1 MSASCTRHPMCPSSA
16 QNSVVCYGV
25 LNSQEKRLILARIP
39 FPADGEHPW
48 KLTDGEF
55 VTKNLKDGTLAKRP
69 VGTHWVP
76 NVMDTKQNLKYL
88 PATTPHRIAPALG
101 IRWQNVSLADERYL
115 PDSADAFR
123 RMGGLVRRR
132 GGEGGAASANKGTY
146 WVFYETSVQVQT
158 FMWAVP
164 VECKMQGLELQLEK
178 LTDDPE
184 GAIRREIEG
193 EVFMAVGVVLE
204 EEKRANREKN
214 RARMATQ
221 RAAAKAAQKDELP
234 EETVLVI
241 EEEKRANRE
250 KNRAR
255 MATQRAAAKAAQKD
269 ETVLVIEEEKRAN
282 REKNRVR
289 MATERAAAKAAQ
301 KDELPEETVSRLEKE
316 EAVRERRRQA
326 HHVKRAALAAAKQAE
341 FEDDVRERKKSF
353 AAKHK
358 RNARA
363 DECVMSGQG
372 AGSTDPT
379 DPQQDQIATLALV
392 NELNGHELSW
402 AADHPPPADASEEEW
417 AEWRLEVKEMIEG
430 HDVTEKFR
438 QRLEPDSLVEG
449 EVVIPITLGSKQDEF
464 KPIGRVDRGRPR
476 SLV

>member
-1 MSASCTRHPMCPSSA
+1 MEARRRQRRRGGYRHRRCRISTSLPVREQARLSGRSLEVSASCTRHPMCPSSA

-221 RAAAKAAQKDELP
+221 RAPLSLHSLSSPAL
-234 EETVLVI
+234 
-241 EEEKRANRE
+241 
-250 KNRAR
+250 
-255 MATQRAAAKAAQKD
+255 
-269 ETVLVIEEEKRAN
+269 
-282 REKNRVR
+282 
-289 MATERAAAKAAQ
+289 
-301 KDELPEETVSRLEKE
+301 
-316 EAVRERRRQA
+316 RR
-326 HHVKRAALAAAKQAE
+326 
-341 FEDDVRERKKSF
+341 
-353 AAKHK
+353 
-358 RNARA
+358 
-363 DECVMSGQG
+363 
-372 AGSTDPT
+372 T
-379 DPQQDQIATLALV
+379 
-392 NELNGHELSW
+392 
-402 AADHPPPADASEEEW
+402 
-417 AEWRLEVKEMIEG
+417 
-430 HDVTEKFR
+430 R
-438 QRLEPDSLVEG
+438 QRMTSVA
-449 EVVIPITLGSKQDEF
+449 SAMS
-464 KPIGRVDRGRPR
+464 RGRISRGR
-476 SLV
+476 S